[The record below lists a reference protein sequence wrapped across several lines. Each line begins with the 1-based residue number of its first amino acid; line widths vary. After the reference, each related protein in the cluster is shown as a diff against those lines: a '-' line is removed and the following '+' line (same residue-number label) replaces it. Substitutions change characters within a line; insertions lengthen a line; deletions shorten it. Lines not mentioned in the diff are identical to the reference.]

1 MTDASVAAVRDRVL
15 VLDDD
20 ETVLEYFRLVL
31 PTLGVEE
38 ILTAHDGEEGLSVL
52 AAHAPW
58 DGVLI
63 CDLSMPKMDGFEL
76 LQKLIDRHF
85 AGEII
90 FTSGVNQALLSCA
103 DLLARAHSLR
113 VLGCLKKPIS
123 PSNLAEILRR
133 PPG

>member
-1 MTDASVAAVRDRVL
+1 MSEAAVAAIRDRAL

-38 ILTAHDGEEGLSVL
+38 ILTAHDGEEGLAVL
-52 AAHAPW
+52 ARHAPW
-58 DGVLI
+58 NGVLI

-76 LQKLIDRHF
+76 LQKLIECRF

-113 VLGCLKKPIS
+113 VLGCLKKPIL
-123 PSNLAEILRR
+123 PSSLAEMLQRTKA
-133 PPG
+133 